1 MSEGVASIGNAAL
14 FAAARTGDEG
24 AWPDLVR
31 RYDGLIRAVV
41 SQFSMNS
48 ADSGDAA
55 QNTWLRLFE
64 RADTVREPEKLGA
77 WLAHDGL
84 GVQRLAIVQRRVEY
98 PKATEDLDC
107 PSPDPTPEAAVIA
120 AEMRVHVRAATD
132 ALPGR
137 PRALIDALYYRRGS
151 YAEVG
156 TTTGM
161 PIGSIGLD
169 PHPRTAPPAPHA
181 RRLGRVAPGRA
192 SGVADLGADA
202 GGGAGKRP
210 QLLVRAEPGEGLE
223 AAVGGEGRPVPGRCV
238 RAPCGCGPRS
248 RRRTRCRACGC
259 R

>member
-1 MSEGVASIGNAAL
+1 MSMSEGVAGMGNAAL

-24 AWPDLVR
+24 AWPELVR

-64 RADTVREPEKLGA
+64 RAATVREPEKLGA
-77 WLAHDGL
+77 WLATTA
-84 GVQRLAIVQRRVEY
+84 RRECLAIVQRRVEY
-98 PKATEDLDC
+98 PKATEDLDR

-137 PRALIDALYYRRGS
+137 PRALIDALYYRPRSS

-156 TTTGM
+156 DLTGM
-161 PIGSIGLD
+161 PIGSIG
-169 PHPRTAPPAPHA
+169 PTRI
-181 RRLGRVAPGRA
+181 RA
-192 SGVADLGADA
+192 L
-202 GGGAGKRP
+202 RH
-210 QLLVRAEPGEGLE
+210 L
-223 AAVGGEGRPVPGRCV
+223 
-238 RAPCGCGPRS
+238 
-248 RRRTRCRACGC
+248 RRTLVDWAA
-259 R
+259 

>member
-1 MSEGVASIGNAAL
+1 MSMSEGVASIGNAAL

-24 AWPDLVR
+24 AWPELVR

-77 WLAHDGL
+77 WLATTA
-84 GVQRLAIVQRRVEY
+84 RRECLAIVQRRVEY
-98 PKATEDLDC
+98 PKATEDLDR

-137 PRALIDALYYRRGS
+137 PRALIDALYYRPEAATRRS
-151 YAEVG
+151 
-156 TTTGM
+156 
-161 PIGSIGLD
+161 
-169 PHPRTAPPAPHA
+169 APPLACRSAASA
-181 RRLGRVAPGRA
+181 RPA
-192 SGVADLGADA
+192 SARCATC
-202 GGGAGKRP
+202 
-210 QLLVRAEPGEGLE
+210 
-223 AAVGGEGRPVPGRCV
+223 AARSST
-238 RAPCGCGPRS
+238 GPRS
-248 RRRTRCRACGC
+248 SGPGVRRCRSRRGRARRRGKAPAASRTRRTGGGP
-259 R
+259 